1 MKLNL
6 NSDSGIMGVLAKI
19 TDIMLLQLMFILTS
33 LPIFTIGA
41 GLSALFAT
49 TRKLKHDSV
58 TSTIRTYFVQFKANF
73 KQGTILWIMFLLAG
87 GLLYF
92 DISYYT
98 VQERTALNTV
108 MLAVSYIL
116 AIVVYLIAVYAFP
129 LAAWFENS
137 VKAQLKNALL
147 MSVSHFLTTLL
158 VTVVYIVFV
167 IMAIAV
173 TPLFVFVGFSGAIY
187 ISGWLIARVLSKHA
201 AGLEPETD
209 DTEMQRR

>member
-19 TDIMLLQLMFILTS
+19 TDVMLLQFMFILTS

-73 KQGTILWIMFLLAG
+73 KQGTILWIIFLLAG

-108 MLAVSYIL
+108 MLAAAYIL
-116 AIVVYLIAVYAFP
+116 AIVIYLIAVYAFP

-158 VTVVYIVFV
+158 VTAVYVVFV

-201 AGLEPETD
+201 AGLEPEPD